1 VALLAV
7 AEPPTSS
14 TSVVVRAVNV
24 PFDAVLHF
32 KSAAGLV
39 VRAGAP
45 GEVLVAV
52 QSAAAA
58 RTSSVHAAFALTV
71 SDGPVVEFNP
81 ASKSEGVGAV
91 SVVDPALIC
100 TLTTRPAV
108 IETLPGR
115 LQLAGAPLA
124 VHCAAAIDGRA
135 NAATAIATSAAQSR
149 MRLIGAPALL

>member
-1 VALLAV
+1 
-7 AEPPTSS
+7 
-14 TSVVVRAVNV
+14 VVVSALNV

-52 QSAAAA
+52 HSAADARMWSVQAA
-58 RTSSVHAAFALTV
+58 LALTV

-81 ASKSEGVGAV
+81 PSKSAGVGAV
-91 SVVDPALIC
+91 SAVDPALTC

-124 VHCAAAIDGRA
+124 VHCAAAIEGRA
-135 NAATAIATSAAQSR
+135 NAAPAIVTSAAHNLI
-149 MRLIGAPALL
+149 RLI